1 MIHDPPLL
9 DYGAHK
15 NPLGL
20 REGLELKFA
29 PTKMF
34 SMKSGQSRSG
44 RAPCCYLLQSSRRFE
59 NASFFVLFLLAR
71 KIINND
77 SPGCPARAENRKLN
91 VEHR

>member
-1 MIHDPPLL
+1 MTSKNPIALTSTGLMIHDPPLI
-9 DYGAHK
+9 DYGAYT

-59 NASFFVLFLLAR
+59 NASLYCLCSHAR
-71 KIINND
+71 
-77 SPGCPARAENRKLN
+77 
-91 VEHR
+91 